1 MNKHVVICTFVFLTF
16 LNPVHGAPTQIEI
29 SRYQT
34 DLNCARPTTYL
45 PVNFN
50 FKQYMKAHSNKQI
63 EAFIEFVANHTCQ
76 EITTEAEDIFY
87 IENMPH
93 TKQPYPMATRNA
105 LYQQVSDIVFSLQKY
120 ITFNFNIA
128 NFVILQTKDAV
139 DLVSF
144 AQQEVCGQ
152 EVYLLLKDLLLY
164 HALYIDYEDA
174 CSRQDS
180 ALEAEILHIMNS
192 RFLCDTVD

>member
-50 FKQYMKAHSNKQI
+50 FKQYMKTHSNKQI

-87 IENMPH
+87 IVCKKAIFPIKRSFVHNQPERISSEEN
-93 TKQPYPMATRNA
+93 
-105 LYQQVSDIVFSLQKY
+105 S
-120 ITFNFNIA
+120 
-128 NFVILQTKDAV
+128 
-139 DLVSF
+139 
-144 AQQEVCGQ
+144 E
-152 EVYLLLKDLLLY
+152 
-164 HALYIDYEDA
+164 
-174 CSRQDS
+174 
-180 ALEAEILHIMNS
+180 
-192 RFLCDTVD
+192 